1 MHDTVTHTLLI
12 ASDGETLRADLYG
25 ELPAR
30 RAAILVHG
38 QNWDASGWHDVAPR
52 FAARGVPALALN
64 LRGYDGSSGTT
75 NAKMTSFEWVPP
87 PWWSPVADLR
97 AAKQALRDQGASE
110 IALVGASM
118 GGHAVLMSSVE
129 ADVECV
135 VSISAPVVEITEELA
150 RAISGRKLFVLADQD
165 GRGNILPNVLRAFAV
180 AAPPKTL
187 LVFGGKEH
195 ARAMFGAP
203 YGDEAIAG
211 VVDFVALGL

>member
-1 MHDTVTHTLLI
+1 MRTLLI

-38 QNWDASGWHDVAPR
+38 QNWDASGWRDVAPR

-64 LRGYDGSSGTT
+64 LRGYDGSTGTT
-75 NAKMTSFEWVPP
+75 NAKMTIPTWVPP
-87 PWWSPVADLR
+87 ESWSPVADLR
-97 AAKQALRDQGASE
+97 AAKRALREQGASE

-129 ADVECV
+129 ADLECV
-135 VSISAPVVEITEELA
+135 VPISAPVVEIPDELS
-150 RAISGRKLFVLADQD
+150 RKISGRKLFVFADQD
-165 GRGNILPNVLRAFAV
+165 AGGKIMPNVLRAFAV

-195 ARAMFGAP
+195 ARGMFAAP
-203 YGDEAIAG
+203 YGDEAITAI
-211 VVDFVALGL
+211 VDFVARGL